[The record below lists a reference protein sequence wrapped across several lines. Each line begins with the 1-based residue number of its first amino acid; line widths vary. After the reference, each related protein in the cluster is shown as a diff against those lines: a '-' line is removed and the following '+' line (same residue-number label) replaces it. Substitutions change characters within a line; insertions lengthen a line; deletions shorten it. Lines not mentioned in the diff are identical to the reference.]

1 MKREKRKAPDLIV
14 ALSDGTQR
22 KLSSFWRQGKL
33 VLVFVRHFG

>member
-1 MKREKRKAPDLIV
+1 MKRKNRKAPDSLV

-22 KLSSFWRQGKL
+22 KLSSFWQQGRL